1 MAEVRAF
8 QAWRYDLSKVGK
20 LDDVIAPPYDVID
33 AKLSDHLHAKSPHN
47 VIRLILDPILP
58 TDDDNNNRYTRS
70 AKTLAEWKKSTV
82 VTQEEKP
89 SFYIYYQTFDWEGKR
104 FTRRGF
110 MGRVRL
116 EKFGQGKIYPHEQT
130 MSGPK
135 ADRLKL
141 FHATGMNLSQIFGLF
156 PDDSMAV
163 AARLDQAIH
172 EKAPSLEATDHLGVE
187 HQIWI
192 VDDPAV
198 TGELSELLADKP
210 IFIADGHHRYE
221 TSIKHMEE
229 REAAGKV
236 QGPDAPERFTLMMLV
251 AMSDPGLQVMP
262 THRLVKGI
270 GKMTADQLAEKLSPY
285 FDTRVVGQGISFGEV
300 TWSQMVASGKQEV
313 LGFATVADGRWTIA
327 TLRDSAAMKDIV
339 PDRSD
344 VYRSLGV
351 SILHRL
357 ALEKCLGLMP
367 PDCTY
372 VHLVQEVLDSVA
384 NKTCDLACLVQPA
397 TVEHIRQLSGTFE
410 TMPAKSTYFYPKL
423 ASGILFN
430 PIQGS

>member
-1 MAEVRAF
+1 MADVQPFR
-8 QAWRYDLSKVGK
+8 AWRYDLAKVGG
-20 LDDVIAPPYDVID
+20 LDSVIAPPYDVID
-33 AKLSDHLHAKSPHN
+33 SALSEQLHAKSPHN
-47 VIRLILDPILP
+47 VIRLILDPIRP
-58 TDDDNNNRYTRS
+58 SDDETNNRYTRS
-70 AKTLAEWKKSTV
+70 SKTLADWKQSQV
-82 VTQEEKP
+82 VRQDDTP
-89 SFYIYYQTFDWEGKR
+89 AFYVYYQTFEWEGKL

-163 AARLDQAIH
+163 AARLDQAV
-172 EKAPSLEATDHLGVE
+172 AGRAALEATDHLGVR
-187 HQIWI
+187 HQIWVI
-192 VDDPAV
+192 DDPAI
-198 TGELSELLADKP
+198 TKELSSMLSAKP

-236 QGPDAPERFTLMMLV
+236 NGPDAPERFTLMMLV

-262 THRLVKGI
+262 THRLIKGLPGI
-270 GKMTADQLAEKLSPY
+270 TAEQLRQKLSPY
-285 FDTRVVGQGISFGEV
+285 FETQLVGQGVPVGNE
-300 TWSQMVASGKQEV
+300 TWERIVASGRQEV
-313 LGFATVADGRWTIA
+313 LGFATVADGQWTLA
-327 TLRDSAAMKDIV
+327 TLRDSASMEEVV
-339 PDRSD
+339 PDRSAI
-344 VYRSLGV
+344 YRSLGV

-357 ALEKCLGLMP
+357 AIEKCLGLSAP
-367 PDCTY
+367 ECTY

-384 NKTCDLACLVQPA
+384 QRSCDLACLVQPA

-430 PIQGS
+430 PIQSGS